1 MLHEEIADLR
11 HKETEAYTGCI
22 VGFVMFLAG
31 IVIRFPSTITGV
43 ANLAL
48 MGGGLLLITVSGI
61 SSLYYSEKRKSLMK
75 KISNAPNV
83 PSTIPPPPSNI
94 CPTCRHVL
102 TFIEQYKAWYCFNC
116 KEYK

>member
-11 HKETEAYTGCI
+11 HKETESYIGCI

-31 IVIRFPSTITGV
+31 FTIRFPSAAGA

-48 MGGGLLLITVSGI
+48 AAGGFLLIIVSGI

-94 CPTCRHVL
+94 CPTCRHAL